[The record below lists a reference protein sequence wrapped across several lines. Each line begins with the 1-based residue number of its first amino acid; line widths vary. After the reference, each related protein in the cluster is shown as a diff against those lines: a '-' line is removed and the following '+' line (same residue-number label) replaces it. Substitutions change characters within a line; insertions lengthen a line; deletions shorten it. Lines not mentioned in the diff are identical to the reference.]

1 MEVVDSMNEELLK
14 IIIQSPN
21 IGVKRKLSALG
32 RRIEKEKK
40 KESEASSLYKKTKTR
55 RLK

>member
-1 MEVVDSMNEELLK
+1 MEAIDSMNEELLK

-21 IGVKRKLSALG
+21 IGAKRKLSALG